1 MISMK
6 KLTRDDQNRIIAGV
20 CSGIAK
26 YFDVDPTLVRV
37 IAVILAFITGF
48 IPAIIAY
55 IVLIFIMPEEGKQD
69 ITDADT
75 KKSKRNS

>member
-1 MISMK
+1 MK

>member
-1 MISMK
+1 MK

-37 IAVILAFITGF
+37 IAEILAFITGF